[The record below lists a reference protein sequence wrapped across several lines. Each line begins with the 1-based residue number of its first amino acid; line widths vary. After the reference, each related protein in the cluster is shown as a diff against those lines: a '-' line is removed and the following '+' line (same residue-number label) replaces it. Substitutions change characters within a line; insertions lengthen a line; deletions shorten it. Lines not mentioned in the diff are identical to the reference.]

1 MIKNNPDFLYFLS
14 NDCNRL
20 QFIRDYLT
28 LRGLETSVF
37 QTEEKNHIFVRFPPK
52 QYDPS
57 FRMKTIVAHYDKV
70 AGSQGANDNS
80 FTVFFLMLW
89 ALELSKTEQCHNIRL
104 IFTDG
109 EESEKGIKSQG
120 AFALASW
127 FKKLQLD
134 KGDVFVFDCM
144 GRGNIPVLSQT
155 SLKGNIH
162 KSFSTSFHKLE
173 ERCAKLLASSTN
185 KWVSL
190 PTAYSDNAGFLAQGI
205 SAVTIT
211 MLPSRETENYMKLL
225 MKTKTKNYFELF
237 KDKYKEDLKELFPPT
252 WFLINSPRDTAET
265 LTEES
270 ETIFRKILDNLAAAR
285 TLV

>member
-1 MIKNNPDFLYFLS
+1 MIKDNPDFLYFIS
-14 NDCNRL
+14 GDCNRL

-37 QTEEKNHIFVRFPPK
+37 QTEGKNHIFVRFPQR

-70 AGSQGANDNS
+70 PGTEGANDNS
-80 FTVFFLMLW
+80 FAVYFLMLW
-89 ALELSKTEQCHNIRL
+89 ALEISRTEQCHNIRL

-109 EESEKGIKSQG
+109 EESEKGVKSQG

-144 GRGNIPVLSQT
+144 GRGSIPVLSQT
-155 SLKGNIH
+155 VLQRNTAKNFAD
-162 KSFSTSFHKLE
+162 SFRKLE
-173 ERCAKLLASSTN
+173 ERTARILASSTD

-190 PTAYSDNAGFLAQGI
+190 PTAYSDNAGFLAQCI

-225 MKTKTKNYFELF
+225 MITKAKNYFDLF
-237 KDKYKEDLKELFPPT
+237 KDKNKEPLKELFPPS
-252 WFLINSPRDTAET
+252 WFLINSPRDKADT

-270 ETIFRKILDNLAAAR
+270 EIIFRKILDSLAAAK
-285 TLV
+285 TLA